1 MLIEILKS
9 KLHRATITGAELSY
23 EGSLAVDPELIAAAD
38 MIVGQKVQVVNLNN
52 GARLET
58 YLIKGQ
64 PGEVCLNGPA
74 ARLGLAGDLIII
86 IAYATAEP
94 EEAASFKPKVVLLT
108 DHNKIKQIL

>member
-9 KLHRATITGAELSY
+9 KIHRATVTGAELNY
-23 EGSLAVDPELIAAAD
+23 EGSLAVDPELIKSAG
-38 MIVGQKVQVVNLNN
+38 MVVGEKVQVVNLNN

-58 YLIKGQ
+58 YLIEGQ

-74 ARLGLAGDLIII
+74 ARLGLTGDLIII
-86 IAYATAEP
+86 IAYALAEP